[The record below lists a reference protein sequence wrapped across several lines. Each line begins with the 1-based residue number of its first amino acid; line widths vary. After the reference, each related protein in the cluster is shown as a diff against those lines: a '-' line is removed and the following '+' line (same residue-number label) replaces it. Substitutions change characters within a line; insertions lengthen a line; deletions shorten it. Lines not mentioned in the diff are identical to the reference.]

1 MEKVDFD
8 HGSVLKNI
16 VQTALPMLVA
26 QVISLLYS
34 IVDRIYIGRIEGYGT
49 QALGAIGLCFPMI
62 MIIGAFTNMFG
73 LGGAPLFSIELGRK
87 NREKAGTVLGTAFR
101 LELTAGVLLMLAC
114 ELFAPQMLSMFG
126 AAGDELGFAVP
137 YIRIYLIGTV
147 FFMVSTGMNPY
158 MNAQGYATVG
168 MKSVLAGAVANIVLD
183 PVFIFMLGLGVNG
196 AAVATVLSQFLSM
209 LFVLKFFWSD
219 KNEFPIDVHD
229 LISFPYAKEIISLGL
244 SSFVMQCTNSLVSAA
259 CNSVLIQTGG
269 PLYVSV
275 MTIVSSVR
283 QILDTPILAVTEGAS
298 PVISYNFGAKK
309 PKKVLEAIRMMAVI
323 AIVYTCLMWLLIERF
338 PLVFIKIFSDDAAL
352 QQLALTPLHLYFFAF
367 VFQAFQYCGQT
378 VFKALNKKKQA
389 IFFSLFRKVVLVVP
403 LTYLLP
409 YVFHMGTDGVFAAEP
424 VSNVAGGLACFT
436 TMVVMVIPQLR
447 GTRLD

>member
-338 PLVFIKIFSDDAAL
+338 PLLFIKIFSDDAAL

-424 VSNVAGGLACFT
+424 VSNVVGGLACFT

>member
-26 QVISLLYS
+26 HVISLLYS

-298 PVISYNFGAKK
+298 QVISYNFGEKK

>member
-16 VQTALPMLVA
+16 VQTALPMLMA

>member
-168 MKSVLAGAVANIVLD
+168 MKSVLAGQYCAGSGFYIYAWFGSQWGGGCYGTFA
-183 PVFIFMLGLGVNG
+183 VFID
-196 AAVATVLSQFLSM
+196 AVCPEIFL
-209 LFVLKFFWSD
+209 
-219 KNEFPIDVHD
+219 
-229 LISFPYAKEIISLGL
+229 
-244 SSFVMQCTNSLVSAA
+244 
-259 CNSVLIQTGG
+259 
-269 PLYVSV
+269 
-275 MTIVSSVR
+275 
-283 QILDTPILAVTEGAS
+283 
-298 PVISYNFGAKK
+298 
-309 PKKVLEAIRMMAVI
+309 
-323 AIVYTCLMWLLIERF
+323 ER
-338 PLVFIKIFSDDAAL
+338 
-352 QQLALTPLHLYFFAF
+352 
-367 VFQAFQYCGQT
+367 
-378 VFKALNKKKQA
+378 
-389 IFFSLFRKVVLVVP
+389 
-403 LTYLLP
+403 
-409 YVFHMGTDGVFAAEP
+409 
-424 VSNVAGGLACFT
+424 
-436 TMVVMVIPQLR
+436 
-447 GTRLD
+447 